1 MSLALS
7 TLIYEWRRY
16 FAAIIALAVA
26 GLLVLALTGM
36 FLGAGKAFTA
46 TIDRSPAEV
55 MVLPPDAEALFGNR
69 SGLPRRIIP
78 IVYQHPDVVETMP
91 LDGAFAFWQNF
102 PKDGQVAKGDGV
114 QVIVIDPTP
123 DSLSIPTDFDR
134 RLLEAIAEPYAVV
147 IDQSSTGKLGT
158 KLGEKAKMN
167 GRTITVRSLTTGY
180 PNMFNSTVFI
190 SRQTA
195 KLLNVVRD
203 GPRVGSLLVKIKD
216 PKQAERV
223 VRELNQMGGGKYKAW
238 TREKLSAANEFSI
251 LKEGGI
257 GIILGFMVMVGVF
270 IGVVITW
277 QTLQAAILANIKEFA
292 SLRALG
298 VSMGDLRLIILELS
312 FWVGIFGLGMTAILV
327 AGVSL
332 LANAIA
338 IPMDFPLYIDIP
350 VAIVLLLIAMLS
362 GLFSLGVL
370 KKSQPADLLR

>member
-1 MSLALS
+1 MSLAFS
-7 TLIYEWRRY
+7 TIVYEWRRY

-46 TIDRSPAEV
+46 TIDKSPAEI
-55 MVLPPDAEALFGNR
+55 MVLPPDADGLFGNNN
-69 SGLPRRIIP
+69 GLPRRMIP

-91 LDGAFAFWQNF
+91 LDGSFAFWQNF
-102 PKDGQVAKGDGV
+102 PKDGKPAKGDGV

-123 DSLSIPTDFDR
+123 DSLTVPTDFDKN
-134 RLLEAIAEPYAVV
+134 LLQAIEEPYAVV
-147 IDQSSTGKLGT
+147 IDQSSVGKLGT
-158 KLGEKAKMN
+158 GLNEKAKMN
-167 GRTITVRSLTTGY
+167 GSTVTVRGLTTGY
-180 PNMFNSTVFI
+180 PNMFNQTVFM

-195 KLLNVVRD
+195 KLIYVVNE

-216 PKQAERV
+216 PKRAQAV
-223 VRELNQMGGGKYKAW
+223 VNELNAMGKGEYKAW
-238 TREKLSAANEFSI
+238 TREKLSASNESGI

-257 GIILGFMVMVGVF
+257 GIILGFMVLVGVF
-270 IGVVITW
+270 IGIVITW

-298 VSMGDLRLIILELS
+298 VSMGNLRMIIVEIS
-312 FWVGIFGLGMTAILV
+312 FWVGSVGLGMTALLV
-327 AGVSL
+327 AGVSV
-332 LANAIA
+332 IA
-338 IPMDFPLYIDIP
+338 GIIHIPMDFPLYIDIP

>member
-26 GLLVLALTGM
+26 GLLVLSLTGM

-46 TIDRSPAEV
+46 TIDRSPAEI
-55 MVLPPDAEALFGNR
+55 MVLPPDADGLFGNNN
-69 SGLPRRIIP
+69 GLPRRMIP

-91 LDGAFAFWQNF
+91 LDGAFAFFQNF
-102 PKDGQVAKGDGV
+102 PKDGQTAKGAGV

-123 DSLSIPTDFDR
+123 DSLTIPTDFDH
-134 RLLEAIAEPYAVV
+134 RLLDALSEPYSVV
-147 IDQSSTGKLGT
+147 IDQSSVDKLGT
-158 KLGEKAKMN
+158 KLNEKAKMN
-167 GRTITVRSLTTGY
+167 GRTITVRGLTTGY
-180 PNMFNSTVFI
+180 PNLFNSTVFV

-195 KLLNVVRD
+195 KLLYVVQE

-216 PKQAERV
+216 PKRAEQV
-223 VRELNQMGGGKYKAW
+223 VNELNQMGAGQYKAW
-238 TREKLSAANEFSI
+238 TREKLSASNEAGI
-251 LKEGGI
+251 LKDGPI
-257 GIILGFMVMVGVF
+257 AIILLFMVVVGVF

-298 VSMGDLRLIILELS
+298 VSMGSLRLIIVELS
-312 FWVGIFGLGMTAILV
+312 FWVGVFGLFMTAFLV
-327 AGVSL
+327 GGVTVLAG
-332 LANAIA
+332 IFA

-350 VAIVLLLIAMLS
+350 VALILLVIAMLS
-362 GLFSLGVL
+362 GLFALGVL

>member
-78 IVYQHPDVVETMP
+78 IVYQHPAVVETMP

-134 RLLEAIAEPYAVV
+134 RLLEAISEPYAVV
-147 IDQSSTGKLGT
+147 IDQSSVGKLGT
-158 KLGEKAKMN
+158 KLNEKAKMN
-167 GRTITVRSLTTGY
+167 GRTITVRGLTTGY
-180 PNMFNSTVFI
+180 PNMFNSTVFV

-203 GPRVGSLLVKIKD
+203 GPRVGSLLIKIKD
-216 PKQAERV
+216 PTKAEQV
-223 VRELNQMGGGKYKAW
+223 VRELNQMSGGKYKAW
-238 TREKLSAANEFSI
+238 TREKLSAANELSI

-257 GIILGFMVMVGVF
+257 GIILGFMVMVGIF

-298 VSMGDLRLIILELS
+298 VSMGSLRLIIIELS
-312 FWVGIFGLGMTAILV
+312 FWVGIFGLGMTALLV
-327 AGVSL
+327 FGVSL
-332 LANAIA
+332 IAQAIA

-350 VAIVLLLIAMLS
+350 VAFVLLLIAMLS

>member
-1 MSLALS
+1 MSLAFS

-16 FAAIIALAVA
+16 FAAIIALSVA

-46 TIDRSPAEV
+46 TIDRSPAQI
-55 MVLPPDAEALFGNR
+55 MVLPPDAEGLFGNNN
-69 SGLPRRIIP
+69 GLPRRMIP

-91 LDGAFAFWQNF
+91 LDGSFAYWQNF
-102 PKDGQVAKGDGV
+102 PKDGQTAKGDGV

-123 DSLSIPTDFDR
+123 NSLTIPTDFDR
-134 RLLEAIAEPYAVV
+134 NLLSAISEPYAVI
-147 IDQSSTGKLGT
+147 IDQSSVGKLGT
-158 KLGEKAKMN
+158 KLNEKAKMN
-167 GRTITVRSLTTGY
+167 GRTVTVRGLTTGY
-180 PNMFNSTVFI
+180 PNMFNSTVFV

-195 KLLNVVRD
+195 KLLYVVQE

-216 PKQAERV
+216 PKRANDV
-223 VRELNQMGGGKYKAW
+223 VKELNQLGNGQYRAW
-238 TREKLSAANEFSI
+238 TREKLSESNEAGI

-257 GIILGFMVMVGVF
+257 GIILGFMVLVGVF
-270 IGVVITW
+270 IGIVITW

-298 VSMGDLRLIILELS
+298 VSMGNLRLIIVEIS
-312 FWVGIFGLGMTAILV
+312 FWVGIFGLFMTAALV
-327 AGVSL
+327 AAVSL
-332 LANAIA
+332 IAKMIA

-350 VAIVLLLIAMLS
+350 VAVVLLLIAMLS

>member
-1 MSLALS
+1 MSLAFS
-7 TLIYEWRRY
+7 TLLYEWRRY

-46 TIDRSPAEV
+46 TIDRSPAEI
-55 MVLPPDAEALFGNR
+55 MVLPPDAEGLFGNN
-69 SGLPRRIIP
+69 SGLPRRMIP
-78 IVYQHPDVVETMP
+78 IVYEHPDVVETMP

-102 PKDGQVAKGDGV
+102 PKDGSPAKGAGV

-123 DSLSIPTDFDR
+123 NSLTIPTDFDSH
-134 RLLEAIAEPYAVV
+134 LMEALSEPFSVV
-147 IDQSSTGKLGT
+147 IDQSSVGKLGT
-158 KLGEKAKMN
+158 PLNEKAKMN
-167 GRTITVRSLTTGY
+167 GRTVNVRGLTTGY
-180 PNMFNSTVFI
+180 PNMFNSTVFV

-195 KLLNVVRD
+195 KLLNVIQE
-203 GPRVGSLLVKIKD
+203 GPRVGSLLVKVKD
-216 PKQAERV
+216 PKRAAQIVE
-223 VRELNQMGGGKYKAW
+223 ELNKMGKGQYRAW
-238 TREKLSAANEFSI
+238 TRQSLSANNELGI

-257 GIILGFMVMVGVF
+257 GIILGFMVLVGVF
-270 IGVVITW
+270 IGIVITW

-298 VSMGDLRLIILELS
+298 VSMGHLRLIILELS
-312 FWVGIFGLGMTAILV
+312 FWVGVFGLIMTAVLV
-327 AGVSL
+327 GGVSL
-332 LANAIA
+332 IARLIA
-338 IPMDFPLYIDIP
+338 IPMDFPLYIDVP

>member
-16 FAAIIALAVA
+16 FAAIIALSVA

-46 TIDRSPAEV
+46 TIDKSPAEI
-55 MVLPPDAEALFGNR
+55 MVLPPDADGLFGNNN
-69 SGLPRRIIP
+69 GLPRRMIP
-78 IVYQHPDVVETMP
+78 ILYQHPDVVETMP
-91 LDGAFAFWQNF
+91 LDGSFAYWQNF
-102 PKDGQVAKGDGV
+102 PKDGQTAKGDGV

-123 DSLSIPTDFDR
+123 DSLTIPTDFDK
-134 RLLEAIAEPYAVV
+134 RLLDAISEPYAVV
-147 IDQSSTGKLGT
+147 IDQSSVGKLGT
-158 KLGEKAKMN
+158 GMNEKAKMN
-167 GRTITVRSLTTGY
+167 GRTVTVRGLTTGY
-180 PNMFNSTVFI
+180 PNMFNQTVFV

-195 KLLNVVRD
+195 KLLYVVQE
-203 GPRVGSLLVKIKD
+203 GPRVGSLLVKVRD
-216 PKQAERV
+216 PKRV
-223 VRELNQMGGGKYKAW
+223 QQVVAELNQMGQGQYRAW
-238 TREKLSAANEFSI
+238 TREKLSASNEAGI

-257 GIILGFMVMVGVF
+257 GIILGFMVLVGIF
-270 IGVVITW
+270 IGIVITW

-298 VSMGDLRLIILELS
+298 VSMGNLRMIIVEIS
-312 FWVGIFGLGMTAILV
+312 FWVGIFGLAMTAILV
-327 AGVSL
+327 AAV
-332 LANAIA
+332 NVIA
-338 IPMDFPLYIDIP
+338 GLIHIPMDFPLYIDIP

>member
-16 FAAIIALAVA
+16 FAAIIALSVA

-46 TIDRSPAEV
+46 TIDRSPAEI
-55 MVLPPDAEALFGNR
+55 MVLPPDAQGLFGNNN
-69 SGLPRRIIP
+69 GLPRRMIP
-78 IVYQHPDVVETMP
+78 IIYQHPDVVETMP
-91 LDGAFAFWQNF
+91 LDGAFAYWQNF
-102 PKDGQVAKGDGV
+102 PTDGTPAKGDGV

-123 DSLSIPTDFDR
+123 DSLTIPTDFDH
-134 RLLEAIAEPYAVV
+134 RLLDAISEPYSVV

-158 KLGEKAKMN
+158 KLNEKAKMN
-167 GRTITVRSLTTGY
+167 GRTVTVRGLTTGY
-180 PNMFNSTVFI
+180 PNMFNSTVFV

-195 KLLNVVRD
+195 KLLYVIQE

-216 PKQAERV
+216 PKRATQV
-223 VRELNQMGGGKYKAW
+223 VNELNQMGTGQYKAW
-238 TREKLSAANEFSI
+238 TRQKLSASNEAGI
-251 LKEGGI
+251 LKDGGI
-257 GIILGFMVMVGVF
+257 GIILGFMVMVGIF
-270 IGVVITW
+270 IGIVITW

-298 VSMGDLRLIILELS
+298 VSMGNLRLIIVEIS
-312 FWVGIFGLGMTAILV
+312 FWVGIFGLFMTAFLV

-332 LANAIA
+332 LATFFA

-350 VAIVLLLIAMLS
+350 VALVLLLIAMLS